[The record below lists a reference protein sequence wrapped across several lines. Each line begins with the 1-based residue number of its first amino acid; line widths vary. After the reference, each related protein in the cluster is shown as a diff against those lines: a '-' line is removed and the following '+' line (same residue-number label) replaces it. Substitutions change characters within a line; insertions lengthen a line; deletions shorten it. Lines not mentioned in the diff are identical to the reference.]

1 MSNTITP
8 NNPPYPA
15 FRATNKESFAY
26 ETTIRRWPI
35 IIDSAIKDVK
45 QTIAETTAERAQEGA
60 SIVAALE
67 DIKQE
72 LIDEKPLR

>member
-1 MSNTITP
+1 MSSSVTP

-45 QTIAETTAERAQEGA
+45 QTIAETSAERAQEGA

-67 DIKQE
+67 AIKQE

>member
-8 NNPPYPA
+8 NNPPCPA

-35 IIDSAIKDVK
+35 IIDSAIKDVQ
-45 QTIAETTAERAQEGA
+45 QTIAETSAERAQEGA
-60 SIVAALE
+60 SIVAALQ

-72 LIDEKPLR
+72 LADEKPLR